1 MKGFTQSELPAAL
14 IDFYVLSRG
23 APPEFGDPE
32 PLLRHRMDTINS
44 WRRTLIRDLEF
55 CCACELRHLHDT
67 HAKPLDHPKWES
79 WFAAHFGAV
88 GPAWIARHRTGHA
101 NATGVPKTGEPSFDE
116 DVAYVRASNQSNH
129 SSRMRSYYGAK
140 HAEALNGLSLL
151 EVAAAA
157 FDTKKVKWSGGYGGT
172 AWRRIAETAVDLW
185 HAVDM
190 QDVVRLIDTAFA
202 LHHNNAIVF
211 NKHLGWTRQGSHSW
225 IQDWLDYK
233 WSANSPE
240 SLLGFAS
247 PALQNV
253 VKAGAP
259 RIGRRLK
266 QRQLA
271 VPEPLEGQ
279 SHMIR
284 LNGSK
289 PFAAKVTAVG
299 RGYFRTVV
307 MEANQFKAQKTFG
320 KHKKVIRLRAFS
332 LREFRERAEGTIVT
346 GWKTPTKPAK
356 KGAGFSITEALE
368 GLAKSAAATGKSMV
382 AATQELGKAYSGI
395 AQAIA
400 GDPALMKALE
410 MQAQQNPPVTA
421 EQFHVWYKS
430 AQALLMETK
439 TNEMKAGIANAL
451 IDKLPAGTDG
461 KEVVFCLLNGVS
473 SHQCLSGLLH
483 HGKFGGAVAESTP
496 KGKKSIFEQ
505 LMEDASVVPEAA
517 LLEAMGKAVAEDVDK
532 TILGDVIEDKVG
544 ESDDYGSFDKSS
556 AGPPTDDD
564 VDEYG
569 HPVTSDALDPTQ
581 TSAPGEFGFDAGLY
595 FKARIAAL
603 YDALVDEVEAIGPY
617 TLGSLLEDGT
627 TYRFR
632 LKNHPA
638 PLRFYLTVDAEA
650 QALRVR
656 VGHTESADQAEAGE
670 VTALSPISV
679 EVAKDTDFLV
689 KAFMLII
696 KSHCGVN

>member
-1 MKGFTQSELPAAL
+1 MKGFTQIELPAAL

-55 CCACELRHLHDT
+55 CCACELRHLHDS
-67 HAKPLDHPKWES
+67 HAKPLDHSKWES

-211 NKHLGWTRQGSHSW
+211 NKHLGWMRQGSHSW

-259 RIGRRLK
+259 RIGRRLR

-289 PFAAKVTAVG
+289 PFVAKVTAVG

-332 LREFRERAEGTIVT
+332 LREFRERAEGAIVT

-368 GLAKSAAATGKSMV
+368 GLKKSAAATGKSMV
-382 AATQELGKAYSGI
+382 AATQGLGKAYSGLV
-395 AQAIA
+395 QAIA
-400 GDPALMKALE
+400 GDPALAKALE
-410 MQAQQNPPVTA
+410 MQAQQNPPVTV

-430 AQALLMETK
+430 AQALLKEAK
-439 TNEMKAGIANAL
+439 TAEMKAGIANAL

-473 SHQCLSGLLH
+473 SQQCLSGLLH

-496 KGKKSIFEQ
+496 KGKKSVFDK
-505 LMEDASVVPEAA
+505 LMEDASVEPEAA
-517 LLEAMGKAVAEDVDK
+517 MMDAMGAAIAEDMDK
-532 TILGDVIEDKVG
+532 TILGDVIEAKEDGLTPAEQAMAV
-544 ESDDYGSFDKSS
+544 
-556 AGPPTDDD
+556 
-564 VDEYG
+564 EY
-569 HPVTSDALDPTQ
+569 DPAQ